1 MRRRQD
7 EAIMSENPPEKPSE
21 SSAPDQLPQIDF
33 STFVLSL
40 SHSAFV
46 YLGDVP
52 TSAGGKGERNL
63 VMARQTI
70 DILALLAEKTK
81 GNLTGEEERLLE
93 QVVFELRMR
102 FVEASKEPR

>member
-1 MRRRQD
+1 MSDQPAGQPD
-7 EAIMSENPPEKPSE
+7 EG
-21 SSAPDQLPQIDF
+21 QLPGIDF
-33 STFVLSL
+33 STFILSL

-46 YLGDVP
+46 YLGDAP
-52 TSAGGKGERNL
+52 TPDGASADKNL

-93 QVVFELRMR
+93 QVVYELRMR
-102 FVEASKEPR
+102 FVEVSKR